1 MNKRSQGEAF
11 RAMKLVRE
19 NPNRDHLT
27 VAVAVAVVVEV
38 VIEAVQ
44 VAAAAEAVVVVN
56 ADLIAI
62 TDRRTIVTSVNRRL
76 KD

>member
-27 VAVAVAVVVEV
+27 VAVAVVVEV

-44 VAAAAEAVVVVN
+44 VAVAAEAVVVVVN

>member
-27 VAVAVAVVVEV
+27 VAVAVVVEV